1 VTRTPSNALE
11 GAAHELE
18 GQARVLGEKLR
29 SAELSAAEREQIEDL
44 LLADDQLFEQVLI
57 AEDELID
64 ALEADEGGGGS
75 RGIPDS
81 ERRMEFADALRKAA
95 TVRRTAGSEAEPI
108 YDEVVRRRSRRRP
121 LWAAVAA
128 SLLLT
133 VSALWWVARSP
144 TENPETEAF
153 VLSPSST
160 RGAPTEAVL
169 HPPRGRT
176 VELWLELESES
187 APGALFAADLLGAD
201 GELRMHREGLQSE
214 GREWGRVVVF
224 EVPGAELE
232 PGRYRI
238 QLKTGGADGNQRL
251 LERYDLAVG
260 PGENE

>member
-1 VTRTPSNALE
+1 MTRTPPNALE
-11 GAAHELE
+11 GSAHELE
-18 GQARVLGEKLR
+18 GQARALGEKLR
-29 SAELSAAEREQIEDL
+29 SAELSTAEREQIEDL

-81 ERRMEFADALRKAA
+81 ERRMEFADALRQAA
-95 TVRRTAGSEAEPI
+95 TIRRTAGSEAEPI
-108 YDEVVRRRSRRRP
+108 YDEVVRRRLP

-128 SLLLT
+128 SLVLS
-133 VSALWWVARSP
+133 VSALWWVARAP

-169 HPPRGRT
+169 DPPRGRT
-176 VELWLELESES
+176 VELWLEFESES
-187 APGALFAADLLGAD
+187 APGALFAADLLEAD
-201 GELRMHREGLQSE
+201 GELRLHREGLQSE

-238 QLKTGGADGNQRL
+238 QLRTGGADGNQRL